1 MSKEYI
7 NNLSQMLE
15 HPKRITRMF
24 EQVTNI
30 LKEVE
35 TTRLSLE
42 YTVKDKKIWLKNQ
55 ITTDEEYEL
64 QKNEYCNRSTA
75 PTFVDGENDNCC
87 KVQDSIKALDRCE
100 KIIEDSSDELK
111 RTLNKVSSLMENV
124 QTVNHSFNEYMSKIQ
139 EIQGSTVDTSFETNT
154 SSSTSYYSA
163 TNQNAGAKQRLFDY
177 MCAHKY
183 TKKDYNTYKY
193 DCEWKELHRD
203 AFPEL
208 YANDVKTSTSSV
220 AKSNCWDYLNTP
232 ETIEQCLENINPNFS
247 TKKGGWTQNCQRCVA
262 AYELRRRGIDI
273 TAQPILSAFD
283 DLAVFPFSVWNS
295 PYIRSC
301 SGDGK
306 SEIET
311 KMAEW
316 GDGAR
321 VEITVFWKVG
331 NDGHAFI
338 AEQVNGKTVF
348 LDPQKN
354 NIDCSDYFNSVEIG
368 QTQFARIDNL
378 ELNDKISRVAQRRN
392 I

>member
-1 MSKEYI
+1 
-7 NNLSQMLE
+7 MLE

-24 EQVTNI
+24 QRIKEI

-35 TTRLSLE
+35 TTSLSLE
-42 YTVKDKKIWLKNQ
+42 NTVKNKRTWFNCQ
-55 ITTDEEYEL
+55 NSTDEEYEL
-64 QKNEYCNRSTA
+64 LKYEYRNSSTA
-75 PTFVDGENDNCC
+75 PTFVDSENDNYC

-100 KIIEDSSDELK
+100 KIIEDSSAELK
-111 RTLNKVSSLMENV
+111 HTLNKLSSFLENV
-124 QTVNHSFNEYMSKIQ
+124 QTVNYSFNEYMSKIQ
-139 EIQGSTVDTSFETNT
+139 EVQGTTVNTSFESNT

-183 TKKDYNTYKY
+183 RKEDYNTYKY
-193 DCEWKELHRD
+193 DCEWQELHRD

-232 ETIEQCLENINPNFS
+232 ETIEQCLEKINPNFS
-247 TKKGGWTQNCQRCVA
+247 TRMGSWTNNCQRCAA
-262 AYELRRRGIDI
+262 AYELRRRGINI

-295 PYIRSC
+295 PHIRSC

-306 SEIET
+306 SEIEA

-321 VEITVFWKVG
+321 AEITVFWKGG

-348 LDPQKN
+348 LDPQN
-354 NIDCSDYFNSVEIG
+354 NKVDCSDYFNQVEIG
-368 QTQFARIDNL
+368 ETQFARIDNL
-378 ELNDKISRVAQRRN
+378 ELNDKISRVAQRRDV
-392 I
+392 